1 MPHFSPLCGIVT
13 TIVAAMAGLFVAF
26 ETGLVPVSSGF
37 GVPRSAVFP
46 PVPAFPA
53 PSPAAMP
60 VNLADDVFSRF
71 FSSSADDMFNMSDNA
86 SVFSVPASSPAADDM
101 FDMSDNAPV
110 CPLVAP
116 SPVANDMFNMSDNA
130 PVCCLVCSAPAAD
143 DIFDVSDNDMFD
155 MLDNALVSSGFS
167 SDSPLVVV
175 VAFEPTPVPG
185 PANFSAVYG
194 KPSSST
200 TPTPPP
206 PVNPTRYPGFFTWLH
221 WGVCYAFSVIVFVL
235 THVSCTWQ
243 DSLKQHPVIPRRPAV
258 VVIKKRTAEH
268 PEGAE
273 LSEEIRGAIARNQ
286 PCCSL
291 LFSAFVSS
299 ACSSGF
305 SSALSSSGAF
315 FAFSS
320 SSDLPCGLFSALS
333 SSGAFFA
340 LSSSSDLPA
349 GLSSA
354 LAPSGAFS
362 VPSSSDFPC
371 GLFSVF
377 ASSGAFFAL
386 ASSDLPSGFSSALA
400 PSGACSVPSS
410 SDLPCRLFSVRSSS
424 GALSVSSSD
433 LPAGLSSALAP
444 SGACSV
450 PSSSDLPCRLFS
462 VRSSSG
468 AFSISSSDLPAG
480 LSSVLS
486 SSGAF
491 SALSPFGLFSASP
504 SSASL
509 SSLSGGLVFAN
520 SFTNE
525 AGHGR
530 RERLLDFPA
539 LRGLPGVFLSG
550 LQLFLGDS
558 DPLLATPSTISGLVL
573 GNADSGLATPATMPT
588 NGPLNAGQR
597 RGPAS

>member
-71 FSSSADDMFNMSDNA
+71 FSSSAANDMFNMSDNA
-86 SVFSVPASSPAADDM
+86 SVFSVPASAPAADDM

-110 CPLVAP
+110 CPLVSSAP
-116 SPVANDMFNMSDNA
+116 AADDMFNMSDNA
-130 PVCCLVCSAPAAD
+130 PVCSLVCSAPAAD
-143 DIFDVSDNDMFD
+143 DMLNMSDNAPVSFGPSSDSPVVFVVTLEPLPVPGPVNFCAADDEPSSPAADDIFNVSDNDMFD
-155 MLDNALVSSGFS
+155 ILDNAPVSSDSS

-200 TPTPPP
+200 TTTPPP
-206 PVNPTRYPGFFTWLH
+206 PVNPTRYPGFFRYLS
-221 WGVCYAFSVIVFVL
+221 WGVCYATSCMVFVL
-235 THVSCTWQ
+235 THFLCTWQ
-243 DSLKQHPVIPRRPAV
+243 DSLKQHPVIPPRPAV

-273 LSEEIRGAIARNQ
+273 LSEVEVMR
-286 PCCSL
+286 L
-291 LFSAFVSS
+291 Y
-299 ACSSGF
+299 GF
-305 SSALSSSGAF
+305 S
-315 FAFSS
+315 
-320 SSDLPCGLFSALS
+320 SALS

-340 LSSSSDLPA
+340 LSSSDLPA

-354 LAPSGAFS
+354 LASSGAFS
-362 VPSSSDFPC
+362 VPSSSDLPC

-386 ASSDLPSGFSSALA
+386 ASSDLPSGLSSALSS
-400 PSGACSVPSS
+400 SGAFSIPSS
-410 SDLPCRLFSVRSSS
+410 SDLPC
-424 GALSVSSSD
+424 G
-433 LPAGLSSALAP
+433 
-444 SGACSV
+444 
-450 PSSSDLPCRLFS
+450 LFS

-468 AFSISSSDLPAG
+468 AFSVSSSDLPAG

-525 AGHGR
+525 AEHGR
-530 RERLLDFPA
+530 RGQLLDFPA
-539 LRGLPGVFLSG
+539 LRGLPVVFLSG

-588 NGPLNAGQR
+588 DGPLNAGQR